1 MRLKRLLL
9 CAMAASSAA
18 LAAGAFADTA
28 TYRYDALGRV
38 VVVINPDGTQLTYTY
53 DQAGNRVQT
62 VVGATNQPPTAAT
75 DTKTTAQNTPLT
87 FDPRTND
94 SDPTS
99 EALTVTAV
107 SAPQHGTASVGG
119 GGTQITYTPATTF
132 SGADTFTYFLSDGT
146 NTVLGTVNVTVTSTN
161 TAPDAVNDQR
171 TVQKSTALAF
181 DPRTNDTDA
190 NADTLLITGAAGAA
204 HGVLTFTATSITYT
218 PTSSY
223 TGGDS
228 LTYAI
233 SDGQGG
239 SDTATV
245 TITINAP
252 PTAGTDSRT
261 TVINTATTFDPRT
274 NDADSDGG
282 TLAVAGVSTP
292 AHGATS
298 YTASAI
304 TYTPTT
310 GYSGPDAF
318 TYTVSDG
325 QGGAATGSVQ
335 VTVTSSNTPPNAVND
350 GPVTTQKNTA
360 LTIDPRT
367 NDADSDGGTLA
378 VTAVST
384 PTNGATSYTASSVT
398 YTPTTGYT
406 GSDSF
411 TYTLSDGQGGSDTA
425 TVSVVVNAPP
435 TAGADSRSTTTNT
448 AVTFDPRT
456 NDADTD
462 GGSLAV
468 TGVSAASNGTTAYTG
483 TSVTYTPATSYTGAD
498 SFTYTLSDGQGGTA
512 TGTVNLTV
520 SSAPVDGTVLYT
532 KSTAGSF
539 SYTIP
544 AGVTQVDIE
553 GWGGGAHGRV
563 SEVFGD
569 YVPIGGS
576 GGGYFKKRITVTQGQ
591 TISGNVASGSG
602 SSTTVTGQSL
612 TANSPTATASQGATA
627 TGGDVNISG
636 NGCCQGLGWEGGG
649 AGNGGGDAFDQDQN
663 GTAPGG
669 GGAGGMG
676 VGAPGQ
682 IKITVRT
689 N

>member
-1 MRLKRLLL
+1 MRLKTLLL
-9 CAMAASSAA
+9 CAFAASTSA

-38 VVVINPDGTQLTYTY
+38 VVVINPDGTQQTYTY

-62 VVGATNQPPTAAT
+62 VVGGTNLPPTAGLDA
-75 DTKTTAQNTPLT
+75 KTTAENTALT

-94 SDPTS
+94 SDPTGETLS
-99 EALTVTAV
+99 ITAV
-107 SAPQHGTASVGG
+107 SVPKNGTASVAG
-119 GGTQITYTPATTF
+119 GGTQITYTPATNF
-132 SGADTFTYFLSDGT
+132 SGADTFTYSLSDGT
-146 NTVLGTVNVTVTSTN
+146 NTVVGTVNVTVTSTN

-171 TVQKSTALAF
+171 TVQKSTALTF
-181 DPRTNDTDA
+181 DPRVNDTDA
-190 NADTLLITGAAGAA
+190 NADTISITGASGATRA
-204 HGVLTFTATSITYT
+204 TLSFNATSITYT
-218 PTSSY
+218 PTSTY

-228 LTYAI
+228 FTYSI
-233 SDGQGG
+233 SDGRGG
-239 SDTATV
+239 TDTATV
-245 TITINAP
+245 TITLNAP
-252 PTAGTDSRT
+252 PTAGTDLRT
-261 TVINTATTFDPRT
+261 TVLNTSTTFDPRT
-274 NDADSDGG
+274 NDVDTDGG
-282 TLAVAGVSTP
+282 TLAVAGVST
-292 AHGATS
+292 AGHGTTS
-298 YTASAI
+298 YTASSI
-304 TYTPTT
+304 TYTPMS

-318 TYTVSDG
+318 TYTLSDG
-325 QGGAATGSVQ
+325 QGGAASGSVQ
-335 VTVTSSNTPPNAVND
+335 VTVTSTNTPPNAVND
-350 GPVTTQKNTA
+350 GPITAQKNTA
-360 LTIDPRT
+360 LTFDPRT
-367 NDADSDGGTLA
+367 NDTDSDGGTLA

-384 PTNGATSYTASSVT
+384 PGHGMASYTGTSIT

-406 GSDSF
+406 GADSL
-411 TYTLSDGQGGSDTA
+411 TYTLSDGQGGTDTA
-425 TVSVVVNAPP
+425 TVSIVVNAPP
-435 TAGADSRSTTTNT
+435 TAAADSPSTTTNT
-448 AVTFDPRT
+448 AVTFDPRA
-456 NDADTD
+456 NDTDSD
-462 GGSLAV
+462 GGSLTV

-483 TSVTYTPATSYTGAD
+483 TSVTYTPSTGFAGSD
-498 SFTYTLSDGQGGTA
+498 SFTYTLSDGQGATA
-512 TGTVNLTV
+512 TGTVNVTV

-553 GWGGGAHGRV
+553 GWGAGADGRV

-591 TISGNVASGSG
+591 TISGNVASGPG
-602 SSTTVTGQSL
+602 TQTTVTGQSL

-627 TGGDVNISG
+627 SGGDVNTPG

-649 AGNGGGDAFDQDQN
+649 AGNGGGDATDQDQN

-676 VGAPGQ
+676 VRAPGQ
-682 IKITVRT
+682 IKITART